1 MSSDVFGK
9 VRLAH
14 LVVESNRLS
23 DWRRFLH
30 DAVGAHVD
38 DLDTGRLAF
47 RMDEHRCRFLVT
59 RGPAE
64 DVAALG
70 WQVDDEG
77 VLEVVHDRLRR
88 QGIIVSEAPEEQAA
102 LRGVD
107 RMITCAG
114 PKGMTFEL
122 YVDAKPADDPLV
134 MQTSAFVTSPEL
146 GMGHVAVTSKHPESL
161 LGFAQRTFGARISD
175 YIDAHINGLDL
186 EITFL
191 RVNARHHSMAVA
203 QTKKVRLDPI
213 RTRIQHVNVEV
224 ATLDDLTDAYV
235 RCRQLGFRIALGV
248 GMHTNDRDVSFYA
261 VTPSGFEFEVGWNP
275 ITVDESGWT
284 PMRHQGISIWGHKP
298 LDMTLADKLA
308 QAVTGVRS
316 LRTHEDQVP
325 ALSGLAW

>member
-1 MSSDVFGK
+1 MSADVFGH

-14 LVVESNRLS
+14 VVVESSRVS

-38 DLDTGRLAF
+38 ELDTGRLAF

-59 RGPAE
+59 DGPSE
-64 DVAALG
+64 DVTALG
-70 WQVDDEG
+70 WQVDDED
-77 VLEVVHDRLRR
+77 VLEAVHDRLRR
-88 QGIIVSEAPEEQAA
+88 QGIVVTEAPGEQAA
-102 LRGVD
+102 LRGVE
-107 RMITCAG
+107 RMLTCIG
-114 PKGMTFEL
+114 PKGLAFEL
-122 YVDAKPADDPLV
+122 YVDAKPADGPLV
-134 MQTSAFVTSPEL
+134 MSTSGFVTGDL
-146 GMGHVAVTSKHPESL
+146 GMGHVALTSKHADSL
-161 LGFAQRTFGARISD
+161 IGFAHRSLGARVSD
-175 YIDAHINGLDL
+175 YIDAQINGLDL

-203 QTKKVRLDPI
+203 RTRKVSLDPI
-213 RTRIQHVNVEV
+213 RTRVQHINVEV
-224 ATLDDLTDAYV
+224 ATFEDLTEAYV

-261 VTPSGFEFEVGWNP
+261 VTPSGFEVEVGWNP
-275 ITVDESGWT
+275 ITVDDEEAWQ

-298 LDMTLADKLA
+298 LDMTLADKLG

-316 LRTHEDQVP
+316 LGQREDQVP